1 LYGWLL
7 CYISAVIVFVR
18 AIAPRLT
25 LYLCVEQS
33 SVYHALYLDSLSCAE
48 MASKLAQLM
57 GISAEQ
63 IHDIYVQGPG
73 GIHVL
78 IADDVVRNIK
88 DEAMFTIEILQ
99 GKIIPFVLSILKTR
113 LLHCKEFGGS
123 VA

>member
-1 LYGWLL
+1 MDGLQYSSALL
-7 CYISAVIVFVR
+7 LFIR

-33 SVYHALYLDSLSCAE
+33 SVYHALYLDNLSCTE

-57 GISAEQ
+57 GISADQ

-99 GKIIPFVLSILKTR
+99 GKRIPSFILILQTVM
-113 LLHCKEFGGS
+113 LHCKERKGL

>member
-1 LYGWLL
+1 
-7 CYISAVIVFVR
+7 
-18 AIAPRLT
+18 
-25 LYLCVEQS
+25 
-33 SVYHALYLDSLSCAE
+33 

-57 GISAEQ
+57 GISADQ

-99 GKIIPFVLSILKTR
+99 GKIIPSLVFVLHTLM
-113 LLHCKEFGGS
+113 LHCGLKIKYYVQNLFP
-123 VA
+123 VQFVCKLFVVLC

>member
-1 LYGWLL
+1 MFMF
-7 CYISAVIVFVR
+7 IR

-57 GISAEQ
+57 GITADQ

-78 IADDVVRNIK
+78 ITDDVVRNIK
-88 DEAMFTIEILQ
+88 DETMFTIEILQ
-99 GKIIPFVLSILKTR
+99 GEEIIHLYRF
-113 LLHCKEFGGS
+113 
-123 VA
+123 

>member
-1 LYGWLL
+1 MF
-7 CYISAVIVFVR
+7 IR

-33 SVYHALYLDSLSCAE
+33 SVYHALYLDNLSCAE

-57 GISAEQ
+57 GITADQ

-78 IADDVVRNIK
+78 ITDDVVRNIK

-99 GKIIPFVLSILKTR
+99 GERVICLVLILSMR
-113 LLHCKEFGGS
+113 ILCPL
-123 VA
+123 